1 MDSFNSKNFT
11 DPELKEIHK
20 GMDYISNI
28 TYLNLISLS
37 KSANKIILKGLDTK
51 NKEHSFILEMAF
63 IAEQLNDKPIYVTG
77 NPFKI
82 LWFNI
87 KNRENRKRINYIS
100 KRKADKYSI
109 PYINEILEFM
119 RPVLEEWLALI
130 DNPNFGMIYDE
141 YYSRKE
147 ELND

>member
-11 DPELKEIHK
+11 DPELKEIYK

-28 TYLNLISLS
+28 AYLNLISLS
-37 KSANKIILKGLDTK
+37 KSTNKIVLKGLDTK

-63 IAEQLNDKPIYVTG
+63 IAEQLNDKHIYVTG

-87 KNRENRKRINYIS
+87 KNRESRKRINYIS
-100 KRKADKYSI
+100 KKRADKYSI
-109 PYINEILEFM
+109 PYVNEILEFM
-119 RPVLEEWLALI
+119 RPVMEEWLALI

-141 YYSRKE
+141 YYSGKE
-147 ELND
+147 K